1 MLKCLPETKMS
12 FFSAGTDGNP
22 SALAAVLDGDG
33 PLPAEHTPPFPV
45 GSLQP
50 SRPREEQPLLTEAC
64 GCSMTLLRIYSFVG
78 EAPQYPPVLSGT
90 KYLLPSC
97 VQQLKSQHGMF
108 AARQGSRLE
117 NHKNFL

>member
-1 MLKCLPETKMS
+1 MS

-22 SALAAVLDGDG
+22 SALAALLDGDG

-78 EAPQYPPVLSGT
+78 EAPQYSPVLSGT